1 MSDTMSIHED
11 EIAAVA
17 AKLDAGETLDE
28 YDRVILR
35 AVFLLAGKTVADLD
49 DDMAEVAGFS
59 QQPTDAF
66 SLNFA
71 KSLCDGSVRDA
82 FQAGKG
88 RANPTPFT
96 FTHVYDKSS
105 PIL

>member
-1 MSDTMSIHED
+1 MSDTMTIHED

-49 DDMAEVAGFS
+49 DEMADVAGFS
-59 QQPTDAF
+59 QQPVPAL

-71 KSLCDGSVRDA
+71 SSFCDGSVRDA
-82 FQAGKG
+82 FNAGKG
-88 RANPTPFT
+88 RAPKPFT
-96 FTHVYDKSS
+96 FTHVYDKAS
-105 PIL
+105 PTL

>member
-35 AVFLLAGKTVADLD
+35 AVFLLAGKTAADLD
-49 DDMAEVAGFS
+49 DEMADVAGFS
-59 QQPTDAF
+59 QQPGAGF
-66 SLNFA
+66 SLTFD
-71 KSLCDGSVRDA
+71 KSFCDGSVRDA
-82 FQAGKG
+82 FKAGKASPG
-88 RANPTPFT
+88 TFT